1 MEPTPETSEAL
12 RELAR
17 RGDTTLGVELH
28 AMASRIRALVPEVI
42 GVSLSVVADGI
53 TLTLVASLEE
63 FAALDAVQYL
73 DGGPCVAAVDRSVV
87 LDVNV
92 GDLLDEDRWLF
103 YARASAAVGVASS
116 LSLPIMSHDRVVG
129 GVNLYASTRDAFTGR
144 HEALAEAVG
153 SDAEYAVT
161 NADLSFATRRRAED
175 APGRV
180 RQSDDVNIALGIISA
195 AHEVAIP
202 VARERLRDAAARAGI
217 TEAQAARALVHIRR
231 GVDPHSTG

>member
-1 MEPTPETSEAL
+1 VEPTPETSEAL

-17 RGDTTLGVELH
+17 RGDISLGVELH

-53 TLTLVASLEE
+53 TLTLVASLDEL
-63 FAALDAVQYL
+63 AALDAVQYL

-103 YARASAAVGVASS
+103 YARASAAAGVGSS
-116 LSLPIMSHDRVVG
+116 LSMPIMSDDHVVG
-129 GVNLYASTRDAFTGR
+129 GVNIYASTRDAFTGR

-161 NADLSFATRRRAED
+161 NADLSFATRKSAED

-180 RQSDDVNIALGIISA
+180 RESDDVNIALGIISA
-195 AHEVAIP
+195 AHGVAIP
-202 VARERLRDAAARAGI
+202 IARERLRDAAARAGI
-217 TEAQAARALVHIRR
+217 TEAQAAQALRHVR
-231 GVDPHSTG
+231 GG